1 MAKVIKFPAPRIN
14 REAPAAPRTEG
25 AYQVDGGEANAA
37 HKALWVVMVLLWP
50 LLKYVV
56 ILDCVFQFFRMLWY
70 WNTPWT
76 FAGYRF
82 LLHFAVLVGLTW
94 YVSVYKPKGA

>member
-1 MAKVIKFPAPRIN
+1 MTKVIKFPAPRLK
-14 REAPAAPRTEG
+14 REAHAALPMHG
-25 AYQVDGGEANAA
+25 AGQADGEQANPV
-37 HKALWVVMVLLWP
+37 HKALWVVTVLLWP

-70 WNTPWT
+70 WNTPGT
-76 FAGYRF
+76 FAGFKF

-94 YVSVYKPKGA
+94 FVSVHEPKGA